1 MGEVIEWLRLEF
13 KNNMA
18 KLSDIELAEMA
29 HKEISNLAKTGG
41 KSFKMCVPP
50 EITDSDMLLS
60 ELVTRFEKNILGG
73 MVEEKSKL

>member
-1 MGEVIEWLRLEF
+1 MKTQLEF

-18 KLSDIELAEMA
+18 KLSDMELAEMV

-41 KSFKMCVPP
+41 KSFKMRVPP

-60 ELVTRFEKNILGG
+60 ELVTRFEKKILGG
-73 MVEEKSKL
+73 MDKEKD